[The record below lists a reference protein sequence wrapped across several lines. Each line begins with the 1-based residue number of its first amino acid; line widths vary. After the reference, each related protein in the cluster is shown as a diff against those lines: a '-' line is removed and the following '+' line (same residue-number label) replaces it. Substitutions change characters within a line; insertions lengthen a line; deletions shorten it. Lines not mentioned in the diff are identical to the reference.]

1 MKYTDYHSVMGGPPP
16 ASGPDRDRPDSTLQR
31 AARARLDVA
40 RTFGAVGTLGLS
52 VVIALVLGT
61 ALGLWL
67 DRVTGWSPVC
77 FIVGFLLGLAAGI
90 LNIYRTMSRLP
101 K

>member
-1 MKYTDYHSVMGGPPP
+1 MGAQPP
-16 ASGPDRDRPDSTLQR
+16 APDPRPDQPKSTLER
-31 AARARLDVA
+31 AARARLEVA
-40 RTFGAVGTLGLS
+40 RTFGTVGTLGLS

-67 DRVTGWSPVC
+67 DRLTGWSPAF
-77 FIVGFLLGLAAGI
+77 FIAGFLLGLAAGI

>member
-1 MKYTDYHSVMGGPPP
+1 MSHQPPE
-16 ASGPDRDRPDSTLQR
+16 SGNGPDRPRSTFQR
-31 AARARLDVA
+31 AAKGRAELA
-40 RTFGAVGTLGLS
+40 RTVGTVGTLGLS

-67 DRVTGWSPVC
+67 DRLTGWSPLF

-90 LNIYRTMSRLP
+90 LNIYRTMSSLP

>member
-1 MKYTDYHSVMGGPPP
+1 MAWMNEQRTGTGPSPGPPATP
-16 ASGPDRDRPDSTLQR
+16 ARQ
-31 AARARLDVA
+31 AVRARLEAA
-40 RTFGAVGTLGLS
+40 RTLGTVGTLGLS

-67 DRVTGWSPVC
+67 DRLTGWSPAFSIGGFVC
-77 FIVGFLLGLAAGI
+77 GFAAGV
-90 LNIYRTMSRLP
+90 LNIYRTMSKLS

>member
-1 MKYTDYHSVMGGPPP
+1 VSDQPPEPGTGPN
-16 ASGPDRDRPDSTLQR
+16 RPGSTVQR
-31 AARARLDVA
+31 AAKARAELA
-40 RTFGAVGTLGLS
+40 RTFGTVGTLGLS

-67 DRVTGWSPVC
+67 DRLTGWSPAF
-77 FIVGFLLGLAAGI
+77 FIVGFLLGLVAGI

>member
-1 MKYTDYHSVMGGPPP
+1 VDDQP
-16 ASGPDRDRPDSTLQR
+16 SGSPIRPDRPGNAVQR
-31 AARARLDVA
+31 AARARLEVA
-40 RTFGAVGTLGLS
+40 RTFGTVGTLGLS
-52 VVIALVLGT
+52 VVMALVLGT

-67 DRVTGWSPVC
+67 DRLTGWSPVF

-90 LNIYRTMSRLP
+90 LNIYRTMSRLS